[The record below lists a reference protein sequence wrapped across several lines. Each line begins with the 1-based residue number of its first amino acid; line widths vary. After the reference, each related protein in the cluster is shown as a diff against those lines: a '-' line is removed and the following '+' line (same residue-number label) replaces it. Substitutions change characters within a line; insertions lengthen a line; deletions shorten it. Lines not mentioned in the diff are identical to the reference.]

1 MRKRLDFL
9 SEQENRKQANGDK
22 NRDGDKGSTGSSY
35 NKNRTGHRDPK
46 QEKSIVTEAKIQGAE
61 IKMDLEQKD

>member
-22 NRDGDKGSTGSSY
+22 NRDGDKGSTGNSY
-35 NKNRTGHRDPK
+35 NKNRKGRRDPK
-46 QEKSIVTEAKIQGAE
+46 QENRS
-61 IKMDLEQKD
+61 

>member
-9 SEQENRKQANGDK
+9 SEQENGKHANGDE

-35 NKNRTGHRDPK
+35 NKNQIGRRDPK
-46 QEKSIVTEAKIQGAE
+46 QEKLIVTEAKI
-61 IKMDLEQKD
+61 